1 MHANVNVAWFFNRG
15 GSIQKSLWRF
25 THAVLST
32 LTYRPYPLLPVR
44 LAERAKSHENGEMNI
59 VPAPALLRLIQSNLA
74 RGASAALL
82 GIDVGTRWVGVGVT
96 DRDCRFAVPLTT
108 LERVPGTWLGLAKR
122 KLFPLP
128 SVHI

>member
-1 MHANVNVAWFFNRG
+1 M
-15 GSIQKSLWRF
+15 QYLY
-25 THAVLST
+25 LSST
-32 LTYRPYPLLPVR
+32 RTYRPYPLLPVR

-108 LERVPGTWLGLAKR
+108 VERVPGTWLGLAKR